1 MASCFEAPG
10 WQRVTL
16 FQAPQLTTAHKLLGT
31 AAVLGF
37 LFILLHPVTVTVLVT
52 LLADGAAW
60 GTPAWSMNITGYLAG
75 AGFAFLCRDASNK
88 PISEGGQEKMWIL
101 IWSAIDHV
109 LHPRAGRPHADRRSR
124 DQGHL
129 SNPDGPDALCEHR
142 Q

>member
-37 LFILLHPVTVTVLVT
+37 LFILLHPVTVLVT

-88 PISEGGQEKMWIL
+88 ATSQSRKEKMWIHTRL
-101 IWSAIDHV
+101 
-109 LHPRAGRPHADRRSR
+109 GPHA
-124 DQGHL
+124 
-129 SNPDGPDALCEHR
+129 ALHR
-142 Q
+142 TR